1 MFGIVFRIEFL
12 FRPVAVDGN
21 RIVHG
26 VQIGAPVA
34 AGRRSDWP

>member
-1 MFGIVFRIEFL
+1 MFGIVFRIEFM
-12 FRPVAVDGN
+12 FRPAAVDGD
-21 RIVHG
+21 RIANG